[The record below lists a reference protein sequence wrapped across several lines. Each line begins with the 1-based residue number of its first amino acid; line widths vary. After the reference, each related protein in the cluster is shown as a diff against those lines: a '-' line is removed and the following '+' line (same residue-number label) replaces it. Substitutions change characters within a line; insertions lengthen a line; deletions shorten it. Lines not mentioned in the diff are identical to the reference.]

1 LKMSKL
7 NLELMQD
14 CVIDSFLL
22 VKESR
27 QIEAYVKE
35 LLALSKNVPKVELIK
50 QEKKVKSNAQQTTK
64 AL

>member
-1 LKMSKL
+1 MKMSKL